1 MEPSSLPLA
10 AHAESEHF
18 RLLVANITDY
28 ALYMLSPAGY
38 VISWNPGAE
47 RFKGYAP
54 AEVIG
59 QHFSRFYTEED
70 RAVNLPARA
79 LQIAIDE
86 GKFEDEGWRL
96 RKDGR
101 RFWASVVIDPV
112 WDNEGTLIGFAKITR
127 DITERKKAAE
137 ALHASEEQFR
147 LLVQGVMDY
156 AIYMLSPDGTI
167 TSWNSGAVRIK
178 GYQHP
183 EAMGTHFSRF
193 YTEKDRATGLPM
205 AALKTAAEEGRF
217 EGEGWRVRK
226 DGSRFWAHV
235 VIDPIRNALGELI
248 GYAKVTRDITERR
261 HAAEALER
269 AKEALFQSQK
279 LEAIG
284 TLTGGIAHD
293 FNNLLSVV
301 VNGIEILAKELQTP
315 TSIKVLEIVRRSV
328 TQGTNLTQQLLT
340 FARKRPLKQDKY
352 NVNSVIGSFDA
363 VLRRAVKSS
372 ISFKM
377 KLDPLLPSA
386 IIDASQFEAALLNLV
401 VNAGDAMP
409 AGGTITL
416 STEQVELRK
425 NALDELPAGRY
436 VKVTVSDTGMGM
448 TPEVAAQAVEPFFTT
463 KEVGKGTGL
472 GLSQVYG
479 TIKQFGGGLAIET
492 AVGSGT
498 AVSLFM
504 PAQERG
510 EDELAADS
518 ATDNERVLVV
528 DDQADVLDMTIELFR
543 NMGYEVLS
551 ANNGKDALAILETM
565 PHVDILFSDVVM
577 PGISGIDL
585 AREARSLIPKIKVI
599 LASGYH
605 AGSLAINN
613 SGAEDYKFVKKPY
626 RMAEI
631 AKILR
636 MPA

>member
-10 AHAESEHF
+10 SHAESEHF
-18 RLLVANITDY
+18 RLLVDSITDY
-28 ALYMLSPAGY
+28 AVYMLSPAGF
-38 VISWNPGAE
+38 VISWNAGAE
-47 RFKGYAP
+47 RFKGYTA

-70 RAVNLPARA
+70 RAINLPARA
-79 LQIAIDE
+79 LQIAVSE

-101 RFWASVVIDPV
+101 RFWASVVIDPM
-112 WDNEGTLIGFAKITR
+112 WDNEGKLIGFAKITR

-147 LLVQGVMDY
+147 LLVQGVTDY
-156 AIYMLSPDGTI
+156 AIYMLSPEGTI
-167 TSWNSGAVRIK
+167 SSWNAGAVRIK
-178 GYQHP
+178 GYQHA

-193 YTEKDRATGLPM
+193 YTEEDRLAGLPM
-205 AALKTAAEEGRF
+205 SALKTAAAKGRF
-217 EGEGWRVRK
+217 ESEGWRIRK

-235 VIDPIRNALGELI
+235 VIDPIRDALGELI
-248 GYAKVTRDITERR
+248 GYAKITRDITERR
-261 HAAEALER
+261 QAAEALER

-293 FNNLLSVV
+293 FNNLLTVV
-301 VNGIEILAKELQTP
+301 ANGIEILAKELQTP
-315 TSIKVLEIVRRSV
+315 TSLKVLETIQRSV
-328 TQGTNLTQQLLT
+328 TQGTDLTQQLLT
-340 FARKRPLKQDKY
+340 FARKQPLKQDKY
-352 NVNSVIGSFDA
+352 NVNSVIASFDA
-363 VLRRAVKSS
+363 VLRRACKSS
-372 ISFKM
+372 ISFKV
-377 KLDPLLPSA
+377 KLDPLLPPA
-386 IIDASQFEAALLNLV
+386 IIDVSQFEAALLNLV
-401 VNAGDAMP
+401 VNARDAMP
-409 AGGTITL
+409 PGGAITL
-416 STEQVELRK
+416 STEQVELCE
-425 NALDELPAGRY
+425 NAVDKLPAGRY
-436 VKVTVSDTGMGM
+436 VKVTVSDTGTGM

-479 TIKQFGGGLAIET
+479 TIKQFGGGLAFET
-492 AVGSGT
+492 AVGKGT
-498 AVSLFM
+498 AVSLLM

-510 EDELAADS
+510 ENELAAES
-518 ATDNERVLVV
+518 ATDNEKVLVV
-528 DDQADVLDMTIELFR
+528 DDQPDLLATTVELFR

-565 PHVDILFSDVVM
+565 PDVHILFSDVVM

-585 AREARSLIPKIKVI
+585 AREARRLIPDIKII

-605 AGSLAINN
+605 DRSLTVEMA
-613 SGAEDYKFVKKPY
+613 GAEDYKFIKKPY

-631 AKILR
+631 ARILR
-636 MPA
+636 MAG

>member
-10 AHAESEHF
+10 SHAESEHF

-193 YTEKDRATGLPM
+193 YTEEDRATGLPM

-386 IIDASQFEAALLNLV
+386 IIDVSQFEAALLNLV

-605 AGSLAINN
+605 AGSLTINN

>member
-10 AHAESEHF
+10 SHAESEHF

-510 EDELAADS
+510 EDELAAES

-605 AGSLAINN
+605 AGSLTINN

>member
-1 MEPSSLPLA
+1 MEPTSLPLA
-10 AHAESEHF
+10 SHAESEHF

-193 YTEKDRATGLPM
+193 YTEEDRATGLPM

-510 EDELAADS
+510 EDELAAES

-528 DDQADVLDMTIELFR
+528 DDQADGLDMTIELFR

-605 AGSLAINN
+605 TGSLTINN
-613 SGAEDYKFVKKPY
+613 SGAGDYKFVKKPY

>member
-10 AHAESEHF
+10 SHAESEHF

-193 YTEKDRATGLPM
+193 YTEEDRATGLPM

-605 AGSLAINN
+605 AGSLTINN

>member
-10 AHAESEHF
+10 SHAESEHF

-301 VNGIEILAKELQTP
+301 ANGIEILAKELQTP

-577 PGISGIDL
+577 PGKVEL
-585 AREARSLIPKIKVI
+585 TWRERHVALFPRS
-599 LASGYH
+599 
-605 AGSLAINN
+605 
-613 SGAEDYKFVKKPY
+613 
-626 RMAEI
+626 R
-631 AKILR
+631 
-636 MPA
+636 

>member
-10 AHAESEHF
+10 SHAESEHF

-127 DITERKKAAE
+127 DITDRKKAAE

-193 YTEKDRATGLPM
+193 YTEEDRATRLPM

-301 VNGIEILAKELQTP
+301 VNGIEILA
-315 TSIKVLEIVRRSV
+315 I
-328 TQGTNLTQQLLT
+328 
-340 FARKRPLKQDKY
+340 
-352 NVNSVIGSFDA
+352 
-363 VLRRAVKSS
+363 
-372 ISFKM
+372 
-377 KLDPLLPSA
+377 SA
-386 IIDASQFEAALLNLV
+386 I
-401 VNAGDAMP
+401 
-409 AGGTITL
+409 
-416 STEQVELRK
+416 R
-425 NALDELPAGRY
+425 
-436 VKVTVSDTGMGM
+436 
-448 TPEVAAQAVEPFFTT
+448 
-463 KEVGKGTGL
+463 
-472 GLSQVYG
+472 
-479 TIKQFGGGLAIET
+479 
-492 AVGSGT
+492 
-498 AVSLFM
+498 
-504 PAQERG
+504 
-510 EDELAADS
+510 
-518 ATDNERVLVV
+518 
-528 DDQADVLDMTIELFR
+528 
-543 NMGYEVLS
+543 
-551 ANNGKDALAILETM
+551 
-565 PHVDILFSDVVM
+565 
-577 PGISGIDL
+577 
-585 AREARSLIPKIKVI
+585 
-599 LASGYH
+599 
-605 AGSLAINN
+605 
-613 SGAEDYKFVKKPY
+613 
-626 RMAEI
+626 
-631 AKILR
+631 
-636 MPA
+636 